1 LLLVVCPIAMKTLFC
16 ASVGVGS
23 LYFIF
28 CKSAVLVPRK
38 IALFTS
44 LAACF
49 ALASCT
55 NTPWAQNLERSLEAD
70 PSLGNSSV
78 FGSGSDTSA
87 TLPDDRISPS
97 PEVEQTP
104 DGIQLPNNFP
114 GDIPSYPN
122 AELVS
127 VSPRSQASSDVA
139 SSDSASSDSASSNS
153 SVIQTR
159 WRTSDAPEQVAQFYR
174 EQFQQEGWQVVEPS
188 NADSSSQ
195 PLTADRDNVQVRVTV
210 VPTGNAAGVNQTDG
224 ATEFIISYRL
234 GDRTTTAQSSPSA
247 SPSASPTN
255 SGSPEAFSGV
265 EQAPPELQTYI
276 ADLKSLGALT
286 GSSEDGDFAPNQTIT
301 RREYARWL
309 VEVNNLIYAKQ
320 PSRQIRLGVATDQ
333 PAFQDVPTSDADFS
347 AIQGLANAGLIP
359 SPLSGNATEVTF
371 RPDAP
376 LTREDLILWKAPI
389 DSRQALPNATIEA
402 VQQTWGFQDTARIS
416 PEALRAVLADFQNG
430 DLSNIRRAFGYT
442 TLFQPQ
448 KPVTRAEAAAVLW
461 FFGSQ
466 GNGLSAQDAL
476 ATNRQA
482 TGG

>member
-1 LLLVVCPIAMKTLFC
+1 M
-16 ASVGVGS
+16 
-23 LYFIF
+23 
-28 CKSAVLVPRK
+28 LVPRK

-55 NTPWAQNLERSLEAD
+55 NSPWAQNLERSLEAD
-70 PSLGNSSV
+70 PALEDSSV
-78 FGSGSDTSA
+78 FGNGSDASA

-97 PEVEQTP
+97 PEGTQTS
-104 DGIQLPNNFP
+104 DEVQLPSNFP
-114 GDIPSYPN
+114 GEIPNYPT
-122 AELVS
+122 AELVA

-139 SSDSASSDSASSNS
+139 SSDSTSSDLTSANG
-153 SVIQTR
+153 SVTQTR
-159 WRTSDAPEQVAQFYR
+159 WRTSDAPDQVAQFYR
-174 EQFQQEGWQVVEPS
+174 EQFQQEGWQVAEPS
-188 NADSSSQ
+188 EADSPNQ
-195 PLTADRDNVQVRVTV
+195 PVTADRDNLQVRVTV
-210 VPTGNAAGVNQTDG
+210 LPTGSAQTD
-224 ATEFIISYRL
+224 AETEFIISYRL
-234 GDRTTTAQSSPSA
+234 GDRTTAQSAESSPSA
-247 SPSASPTN
+247 SPSPAN
-255 SGSPEAFSGV
+255 SGSPQVFAGV

-286 GSSEDGDFAPNQTIT
+286 GIEGDDFAPNQTIT

-309 VEVNNLIYAKQ
+309 VEANNLIYAKQ
-320 PSRQIRLGVATDQ
+320 PSRQIRLGVASDQ

-359 SPLSGNATEVTF
+359 SPLSGDATEVTF

-389 DSRQALPNATIEA
+389 DSRQALPNATIDA

-466 GNGLSAQDAL
+466 GNGLSAQDVL
-476 ATNRQA
+476 ETNRQA